1 MLITQRW
8 ERTFSAMG
16 TDCHVV
22 VVGGSRALTARAVD
36 SVARLQQLWTRF
48 DPDSEV
54 MRLNLAGSGTV
65 GPDTWALLTRGIVGR
80 QWTAGRFDP
89 FMVRQI
95 VSAGYD
101 RDYDELRDQDCSAP
115 VPAPEPVPAVA
126 QPVRELDRRRRY
138 VRFAPGAQLDS
149 GGIGKGL
156 AADLVSEELMR
167 HGAAACLVNLG
178 GDLRVRGDKGS
189 PWEIGVDS
197 EGPGSDLSVR
207 LAAGGLATSSSS
219 RRVWLT
225 AAGSAHHL
233 LDPRTGR
240 PLRSPWSGA
249 TTIAPQA
256 WVAEALS
263 KAVLLTELSVAR
275 RLMRRHQG
283 GGLVQDGSG
292 GVERL

>member
-8 ERTFSAMG
+8 ERTFPAMG

-22 VVGGSRALTARAVD
+22 VVGGAPRALTARAVD
-36 SVARLQQLWTRF
+36 SVAQLQQLWTRF
-48 DPDSEV
+48 DADSEV
-54 MRLNLAGSGTV
+54 MRLNRAGSGRV
-65 GPDTWALLTRGIVGR
+65 SPRTWALLTRGIVGR
-80 QWTAGRFDP
+80 QRTGGRFDP

-101 RDYDELRDQDCSAP
+101 RDFAALADRASSRSEA
-115 VPAPEPVPAVA
+115 VPAVSR
-126 QPVRELDRRRRY
+126 PVLALDRRRRY
-138 VRFAPGAQLDS
+138 VRLATGAQLDS

-156 AADLVSEELMR
+156 AADLVSHELMR
-167 HGAAACLVNLG
+167 HGAVACLVNLG

-197 EGPGSDLSVR
+197 EGPGPELSVR

-219 RRVWLT
+219 RRVWRT
-225 AAGSAHHL
+225 ASGSAHHL

-240 PLRSPWSGA
+240 PLNSPWAGA

-263 KAVLLTELSVAR
+263 KAVLLTELPVAR
-275 RLMRRHQG
+275 RLMRRHHG

>member
-36 SVARLQQLWTRF
+36 SVALLQHSWTRF

-54 MRLNLAGSGTV
+54 MRLNRAGSGTV
-65 GPDTWALLTRGIVGR
+65 GPHTWALLTRGIVGR
-80 QWTAGRFDP
+80 QRTAGRFDP

-101 RDYDELRDQDCSAP
+101 RDFAELGDQDSAHRDAP
-115 VPAPEPVPAVA
+115 PVVPAVPEPVL
-126 QPVRELDRRRRY
+126 ELDRRRRY

-156 AADLVSEELMR
+156 AADLVSDELMR
-167 HGAAACLVNLG
+167 RGAAACLVNLG

-197 EGPGSDLSVR
+197 EGPGPDLSVR

-219 RRVWLT
+219 RRVWRT
-225 AAGSAHHL
+225 PAGSAHHL

-240 PLRSPWSGA
+240 PLRSPWAGA